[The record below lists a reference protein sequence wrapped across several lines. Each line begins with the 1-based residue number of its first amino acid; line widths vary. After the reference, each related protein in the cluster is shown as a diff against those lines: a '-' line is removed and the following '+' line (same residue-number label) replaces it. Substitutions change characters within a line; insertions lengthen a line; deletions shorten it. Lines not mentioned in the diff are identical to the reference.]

1 MEHTMTICYCEDE
14 SAQAK
19 AFAIKIDQW
28 AKNKNI
34 EVHADLFES
43 AEEYLFKAE
52 QNYYDVI
59 FLDIS
64 MRGQNGME
72 LARKIREK
80 EKDVILVFVTSDA
93 SYVFDGYEVGAYRYL
108 MKPVDHD
115 ILKDTVA
122 AALKAWQEDEKRESQ
137 VQEYEKI
144 CAKLSQGE
152 LKKLLDSYQDQPEL
166 IPEQLQ
172 DGLIYRVKE
181 YISQNL
187 EGDLNRETIAGQVF
201 LNAAYLSRL
210 FHKETGEKLSDYILR
225 LRMERAKD
233 LLTSTS
239 EKVTSIAQRLGY
251 NNDSYFIKT
260 FRGMVGITPYEY
272 RKQAHNS
279 RKKEVTL

>member
-34 EVHADLFES
+34 AVHTDLFES

-80 EKDVILVFVTSDA
+80 EKAVILVFVTSDA

-108 MKPVDHD
+108 MKPVDEEKLWEILD
-115 ILKDTVA
+115 YARTQKEVEEENYILVKKDSQSVRINLKDIIYIEAQKHYVNLCMENKESINIKTA
-122 AALKAWQEDEKRESQ
+122 FTELLQETQEKSDTILLTHRSYA
-137 VQEYEKI
+137 VNIEKVVRI
-144 CAKLSQGE
+144 GRTEC
-152 LKKLLDSYQDQPEL
+152 
-166 IPEQLQ
+166 
-172 DGLIYRVKE
+172 V
-181 YISQNL
+181 
-187 EGDLNRETIAGQVF
+187 
-201 LNAAYLSRL
+201 
-210 FHKETGEKLSDYILR
+210 LSDSSVIPVSRSFYK
-225 LRMERAKD
+225 EVNEA
-233 LLTSTS
+233 
-239 EKVTSIAQRLGY
+239 
-251 NNDSYFIKT
+251 FIKYHLG
-260 FRGMVGITPYEY
+260 RE
-272 RKQAHNS
+272 
-279 RKKEVTL
+279 

>member
-43 AEEYLFKAE
+43 AEKYLFKAE

-108 MKPVDHD
+108 MKPVDEKKLWEILD
-115 ILKDTVA
+115 YARTQKEVEEENYILVKKDSQSVRVNLKDIIYIEAQKHYVNLCMENKESINIKTA
-122 AALKAWQEDEKRESQ
+122 FTELLQETQEKSDTIFLTHRSYA
-137 VQEYEKI
+137 VNIEKVVRI
-144 CAKLSQGE
+144 GRTEC
-152 LKKLLDSYQDQPEL
+152 
-166 IPEQLQ
+166 
-172 DGLIYRVKE
+172 V
-181 YISQNL
+181 
-187 EGDLNRETIAGQVF
+187 
-201 LNAAYLSRL
+201 
-210 FHKETGEKLSDYILR
+210 LSDSSVIPVSRSFYK
-225 LRMERAKD
+225 EVNEA
-233 LLTSTS
+233 
-239 EKVTSIAQRLGY
+239 
-251 NNDSYFIKT
+251 FIKYHLG
-260 FRGMVGITPYEY
+260 RE
-272 RKQAHNS
+272 
-279 RKKEVTL
+279 

>member
-72 LARKIREK
+72 LARQIREK

-108 MKPVDHD
+108 MKPVDEEKLCEILD
-115 ILKDTVA
+115 YTRMQKEVEEENYILVKKDSQSVRINLKDIIYIEAQKHYVNLFLISGECVTV
-122 AALKAWQEDEKRESQ
+122 KTGFS
-137 VQEYEKI
+137 
-144 CAKLSQGE
+144 E
-152 LKKLLDSYQDQPEL
+152 L
-166 IPEQLQ
+166 LQ
-172 DGLIYRVKE
+172 SV
-181 YISQNL
+181 
-187 EGDLNRETIAGQVF
+187 
-201 LNAAYLSRL
+201 
-210 FHKETGEKLSDYILR
+210 
-225 LRMERAKD
+225 
-233 LLTSTS
+233 
-239 EKVTSIAQRLGY
+239 
-251 NNDSYFIKT
+251 
-260 FRGMVGITPYEY
+260 
-272 RKQAHNS
+272 
-279 RKKEVTL
+279 

>member
-28 AKNKNI
+28 AKNNNI

-64 MRGQNGME
+64 MRGQSGME

-108 MKPVDHD
+108 MKPVDEEKLCEILD
-115 ILKDTVA
+115 YARKQKEVEEENYILVKKDSQSVRINLKDIIYIEAQKHYVNLCMENKESINIKIAFTE
-122 AALKAWQEDEKRESQ
+122 LLQETQEKSDTILLTHRSYA
-137 VQEYEKI
+137 VNIEKVVRI
-144 CAKLSQGE
+144 GRTEC
-152 LKKLLDSYQDQPEL
+152 
-166 IPEQLQ
+166 
-172 DGLIYRVKE
+172 V
-181 YISQNL
+181 
-187 EGDLNRETIAGQVF
+187 
-201 LNAAYLSRL
+201 
-210 FHKETGEKLSDYILR
+210 LSDSSVIPVSRSFYK
-225 LRMERAKD
+225 EVNEA
-233 LLTSTS
+233 
-239 EKVTSIAQRLGY
+239 
-251 NNDSYFIKT
+251 FIKYHLG
-260 FRGMVGITPYEY
+260 RE
-272 RKQAHNS
+272 
-279 RKKEVTL
+279 

>member
-108 MKPVDHD
+108 MKPVDEKKLWEILD
-115 ILKDTVA
+115 YARTQKEVEEENYNLVKKDSQSVRINLKDIIYIEAEKHYVNLCMENKESINIKTA
-122 AALKAWQEDEKRESQ
+122 FTELLQETQEKSDTILLTHRSYA
-137 VQEYEKI
+137 VNIEKVVRI
-144 CAKLSQGE
+144 GRTEC
-152 LKKLLDSYQDQPEL
+152 
-166 IPEQLQ
+166 
-172 DGLIYRVKE
+172 V
-181 YISQNL
+181 
-187 EGDLNRETIAGQVF
+187 
-201 LNAAYLSRL
+201 
-210 FHKETGEKLSDYILR
+210 LSDSSVIPVSRSFYK
-225 LRMERAKD
+225 EVNEA
-233 LLTSTS
+233 
-239 EKVTSIAQRLGY
+239 
-251 NNDSYFIKT
+251 FIKYHLG
-260 FRGMVGITPYEY
+260 RE
-272 RKQAHNS
+272 
-279 RKKEVTL
+279 

>member
-28 AKNKNI
+28 AKNRNMK
-34 EVHADLFES
+34 VRTDLFEC

-108 MKPVDHD
+108 MKPVDEKKLWEILD
-115 ILKDTVA
+115 YARTQKEVEEENYILVKKDSQSVRINLKDIIYIEAEKHYVNLCMENKESINIKTA
-122 AALKAWQEDEKRESQ
+122 FTELLQETQEKSDTILLTHRSYA
-137 VQEYEKI
+137 VNIEKVVRI
-144 CAKLSQGE
+144 GRTEC
-152 LKKLLDSYQDQPEL
+152 
-166 IPEQLQ
+166 
-172 DGLIYRVKE
+172 V
-181 YISQNL
+181 
-187 EGDLNRETIAGQVF
+187 
-201 LNAAYLSRL
+201 
-210 FHKETGEKLSDYILR
+210 LSDSSVIPVSRSFYK
-225 LRMERAKD
+225 EVNEA
-233 LLTSTS
+233 
-239 EKVTSIAQRLGY
+239 
-251 NNDSYFIKT
+251 FIKYHLG
-260 FRGMVGITPYEY
+260 RE
-272 RKQAHNS
+272 
-279 RKKEVTL
+279 

>member
-19 AFAIKIDQW
+19 AFAIKIEQW

-108 MKPVDHD
+108 MKPLDEEKLWEILDYARTQKEVEEENYILVKKDSQSVRVN
-115 ILKDTVA
+115 LKDIIYIEAQKHYVNLCMENKESINIKTA
-122 AALKAWQEDEKRESQ
+122 FTELLQETQEKSDTILLTHRSYA
-137 VQEYEKI
+137 VNIEKVVRI
-144 CAKLSQGE
+144 GRTEC
-152 LKKLLDSYQDQPEL
+152 
-166 IPEQLQ
+166 
-172 DGLIYRVKE
+172 V
-181 YISQNL
+181 
-187 EGDLNRETIAGQVF
+187 
-201 LNAAYLSRL
+201 
-210 FHKETGEKLSDYILR
+210 LSDSSVIPVSRSFYK
-225 LRMERAKD
+225 EVNEA
-233 LLTSTS
+233 
-239 EKVTSIAQRLGY
+239 
-251 NNDSYFIKT
+251 FIKYHLG
-260 FRGMVGITPYEY
+260 RE
-272 RKQAHNS
+272 
-279 RKKEVTL
+279 

>member
-108 MKPVDHD
+108 MKPVDEEKLCEILD
-115 ILKDTVA
+115 YARKQKEVEEENYILVKKDSQSVRINLKDIIYIEAQKHYVNLCMENKESINIKIAFTE
-122 AALKAWQEDEKRESQ
+122 LLQETQEKSDTILLTHRSYA
-137 VQEYEKI
+137 VNIEKVVRI
-144 CAKLSQGE
+144 GRTEC
-152 LKKLLDSYQDQPEL
+152 
-166 IPEQLQ
+166 
-172 DGLIYRVKE
+172 V
-181 YISQNL
+181 
-187 EGDLNRETIAGQVF
+187 
-201 LNAAYLSRL
+201 
-210 FHKETGEKLSDYILR
+210 LSDSSVIPISRSFYK
-225 LRMERAKD
+225 EVNEA
-233 LLTSTS
+233 
-239 EKVTSIAQRLGY
+239 
-251 NNDSYFIKT
+251 FIKYHLG
-260 FRGMVGITPYEY
+260 RE
-272 RKQAHNS
+272 
-279 RKKEVTL
+279 

>member
-108 MKPVDHD
+108 MKPLDEEKLWEILDYARTQKEVEEENYILVKKDSQSVR
-115 ILKDTVA
+115 INLKDIIYIEAQKHYVNLCMENKESINIKTA
-122 AALKAWQEDEKRESQ
+122 FTELLQETQEKSDTIFLTHRSYA
-137 VQEYEKI
+137 VNIEKVVRI
-144 CAKLSQGE
+144 GRTEC
-152 LKKLLDSYQDQPEL
+152 
-166 IPEQLQ
+166 
-172 DGLIYRVKE
+172 V
-181 YISQNL
+181 
-187 EGDLNRETIAGQVF
+187 
-201 LNAAYLSRL
+201 
-210 FHKETGEKLSDYILR
+210 LSDSSVIPVSRSFYK
-225 LRMERAKD
+225 EVNEA
-233 LLTSTS
+233 
-239 EKVTSIAQRLGY
+239 
-251 NNDSYFIKT
+251 FIKYHLG
-260 FRGMVGITPYEY
+260 RE
-272 RKQAHNS
+272 
-279 RKKEVTL
+279 